1 MSRPGDRP
9 RPRDP
14 AARER
19 IHPRVLAAV
28 AAGGALGTPA
38 RHAVAELVPVEAGGF
53 PWATFWT
60 NVSGSLALGFLFA
73 VVVRRF
79 PTDRYVLPFLAVGF
93 LGAYTTFS
101 TFVVEVDVLVRD
113 GHAGVAVAY
122 AAVSTTVGPAAAAAG
137 TMLAR
142 RAFGTT

>member
-9 RPRDP
+9 RLRDP
-14 AARER
+14 VARGR

-38 RHAVAELVPVEAGGF
+38 RYAVAQLVPVEAGGF

-113 GHAGVAVAY
+113 GHAVVAVVY
-122 AAVSTTVGPAAAAAG
+122 AAVSATVGPAVAAAG

-142 RAFGTT
+142 RAFGAT

>member
-1 MSRPGDRP
+1 MSRAGDRP
-9 RPRDP
+9 SSRDPVPRDP
-14 AARER
+14 
-19 IHPRVLAAV
+19 IHSRVLVAV

-38 RHAVAELVPVEAGGF
+38 RHAVAQLVPVETGGF

-60 NVSGSLALGFLFA
+60 NVTGSLALGFLFG

-113 GHAGVAVAY
+113 GHAVVAVAY
-122 AAVSTTVGPAAAAAG
+122 AALSMTVGPTVAAAG